1 MIHWILQKLDN
12 SANEPTAVLAT
23 LIDFSKGFNRMSPVI
38 LITLLSDLNIPTCA
52 LKLIISYLSNRS
64 MVTTY
69 NGAVSGSQN
78 LCGGGPQ
85 GSLLIVILFCLQV
98 NEAGAPC
105 PRVDDNPPLPL
116 GLHGPALEPVHSQ
129 PPELCQQADK
139 TDKKI
144 YIDDLSELEV
154 LALKKI
160 LMKIDPNF
168 IGPLNYHERCG
179 LLLPP
184 DKSILQHKLADIQQF
199 TQRNMMMVNKKKTMV
214 MPFNFTLKYDF
225 IPWLNFPGEDPL
237 KVIYETKLLG
247 FTITSDLTFTRHVEE
262 ITKKVTKNMWL
273 LLRFRDMGANREQ
286 LLSLW
291 QQKGRS
297 ILEFASPVFFSTLTG
312 EQSKEIEDCQR
323 KAFAIILQTDYYS
336 YSRALDMLGQE
347 KLSVRRT
354 AAAIKFGE
362 KCVVNPKHTDML
374 PRSLPGRQD
383 LRHQR
388 LPFQE
393 YFCRTD
399 RLNDSSLPAIA
410 RLLNEKYKVE

>member
-1 MIHWILQKLDN
+1 MGGIPGSSVVHYLIRMIHWILQKLDN

-69 NGAVSGSQN
+69 NGAVSGSQS

-160 LMKIDPNF
+160 LIKMDPNF

-247 FTITSDLTFTRHVEE
+247 VTITSDLTFTRHVEE
-262 ITKKVTKNMWL
+262 ITKKVTKIIWL
-273 LLRFRDMGANREQ
+273 LLRFRDRGA
-286 LLSLW
+286 
-291 QQKGRS
+291 
-297 ILEFASPVFFSTLTG
+297 
-312 EQSKEIEDCQR
+312 
-323 KAFAIILQTDYYS
+323 
-336 YSRALDMLGQE
+336 SRD
-347 KLSVRRT
+347 K
-354 AAAIKFGE
+354 
-362 KCVVNPKHTDML
+362 
-374 PRSLPGRQD
+374 
-383 LRHQR
+383 
-388 LPFQE
+388 
-393 YFCRTD
+393 
-399 RLNDSSLPAIA
+399 
-410 RLLNEKYKVE
+410 LLNCWHKYVPNKSAWMTEYGISEFTQSRLHL